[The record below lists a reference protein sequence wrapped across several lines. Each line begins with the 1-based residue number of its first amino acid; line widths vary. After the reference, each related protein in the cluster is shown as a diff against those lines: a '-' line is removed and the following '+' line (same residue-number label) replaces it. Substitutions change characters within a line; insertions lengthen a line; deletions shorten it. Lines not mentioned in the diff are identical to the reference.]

1 MKDIDITELL
11 CCTVE
16 IGLPWCS
23 AVKNLPAMW
32 ESWVRAL
39 GQEDPPE
46 EGMATQYSCLGESH
60 GQGRKKSDTIEM
72 TEHTLLMPSRNQ
84 HSIVVHYTS
93 IK

>member
-23 AVKNLPAMW
+23 AIKNLPAMW

-39 GQEDPPE
+39 GQEDPLE
-46 EGMATQYSCLGESH
+46 EGMATQYSWLGESH
-60 GQGRKKSDTIEM
+60 GQRSLVGYSSQGRKKSDTIET
-72 TEHTLLMPSRNQ
+72 TEHALLMPSRN
-84 HSIVVHYTS
+84 
-93 IK
+93 